1 MKHTFKKYIS
11 FSIQFAF
18 FYFFTFLIGN
28 MLVLYNW
35 VDDFMN
41 IMGNVC
47 KGALRL
53 YFDSFNISKT
63 PGEIMGNGISGHTS
77 DSHNSDKAGGVM

>member
-1 MKHTFKKYIS
+1 
-11 FSIQFAF
+11 
-18 FYFFTFLIGN
+18 
-28 MLVLYNW
+28 
-35 VDDFMN
+35 MN

-77 DSHNSDKAGGVM
+77 DSHNSDKAGGVMWLM